1 MKMVYSQ
8 ARVICNHCLHH
19 VESCLSWCVR
29 WIAEPQQFWALSES
43 ATYRSVTMDSVDE
56 LIGWTELSVTA
67 RDALIALDDLD
78 DLLSDKES
86 LAAQLGD
93 KAGNVPQALA
103 LLREAMNKIF
113 QKRGE
118 AEDALKQELQLAQ
131 EAGTQAKANSSNE
144 NQWSE
149 TCKQVSDREACWKS
163 GGLLRLLNGSFRCSS
178 CPGSEN
184 MVIRRDVSG
193 SHYIAISYG
202 LWISFSLVK

>member
-1 MKMVYSQ
+1 
-8 ARVICNHCLHH
+8 
-19 VESCLSWCVR
+19 
-29 WIAEPQQFWALSES
+29 
-43 ATYRSVTMDSVDE
+43 MDSVDE

-118 AEDALKQELQLAQ
+118 AGDALKQELQLAQ

-144 NQWSE
+144 NQ
-149 TCKQVSDREACWKS
+149 
-163 GGLLRLLNGSFRCSS
+163 
-178 CPGSEN
+178 
-184 MVIRRDVSG
+184 
-193 SHYIAISYG
+193 
-202 LWISFSLVK
+202 